1 MKKLVQ
7 KVVSRE
13 SFSYRK
19 LTDVLV
25 GDDEANKRAAV
36 PMEVDA
42 EKLAAGMRNNMI
54 CRKVKRVFNVGRLY
68 KIKQS
73 CSYMCIYHVK
83 HFIDIVLYNYLLFLR
98 GDVEISLS
106 ICISCKR
113 NSSLMDEVKLMKLY
127 TAAIHVYNISIYTK
141 EDIPSRQN

>member
-98 GDVEISLS
+98 GGCRNLS
-106 ICISCKR
+106 V
-113 NSSLMDEVKLMKLY
+113 DLY
-127 TAAIHVYNISIYTK
+127 IL
-141 EDIPSRQN
+141 